1 MVLPH
6 ECDISAFG
14 NWRSAATLAS
24 AIVVLGLV
32 VGWPTQQ
39 AEAVAAASAR
49 PAPAPCTGGDDVS
62 NFVCRNGWVA
72 GLAHHHR

>member
-6 ECDISAFG
+6 ERDIGGFG
-14 NWRSAATLAS
+14 NWHSAATLAS

-39 AEAVAAASAR
+39 AVAPAM
-49 PAPAPCTGGDDVS
+49 PAPASCTGGDDVS
-62 NFVCRNGWVA
+62 NFVCRNRWVA

>member
-6 ECDISAFG
+6 ERDISAFA

-39 AEAVAAASAR
+39 AVAPTTPAS
-49 PAPAPCTGGDDVS
+49 CTGGDDVS
-62 NFVCRNGWVA
+62 NFVCRNRWVA